1 MHTQIYERKGEIP
14 LEQDYIEGGVR
25 ERLIQ
30 AGITELYERGIKDFS
45 LRRVALSAQVSC
57 AAPYRHFKDKSDLI
71 SKIVEYIG
79 SMRELFSKEIEE
91 VFKHDARQKVIELAI
106 ANLRFWLANPKFRTV
121 LTECGIDGGSESRTL
136 SDFDISLTRA
146 IEEYSRENG
155 RDSRALIFSTRALI
169 YGTVLLIGSGDMKN
183 DSETISLVRARLEN
197 DF

>member
-1 MHTQIYERKGEIP
+1 M
-14 LEQDYIEGGVR
+14 EQDYIEGGVR

-91 VFKHDARQKVIELAI
+91 VINEMLDI
-106 ANLRFWLANPKFRTV
+106 LRNDEKFQ
-121 LTECGIDGGSESRTL
+121 E
-136 SDFDISLTRA
+136 F
-146 IEEYSRENG
+146 
-155 RDSRALIFSTRALI
+155 
-169 YGTVLLIGSGDMKN
+169 
-183 DSETISLVRARLEN
+183 
-197 DF
+197 